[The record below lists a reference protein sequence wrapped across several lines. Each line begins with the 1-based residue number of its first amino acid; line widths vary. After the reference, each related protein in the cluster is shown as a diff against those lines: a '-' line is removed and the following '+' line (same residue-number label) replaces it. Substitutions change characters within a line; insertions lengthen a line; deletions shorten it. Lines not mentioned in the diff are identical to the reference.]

1 MSLPDPHVVD
11 PAPRTRGQLKLLCFA
26 CGGQTFG
33 LPIDAVKETIEARPL
48 TRLFLVPPFVAGLIN
63 LRGDV
68 VAVLDLLA
76 LLGLPAQRRQQA
88 RNIVILRAS
97 LLAARG
103 RSGHADRAAAN
114 RAAAGLLV
122 DALDGVRD
130 VPAAD
135 VKPAPPTIAA
145 EPAEY
150 LDGVAAVGT
159 PPRPL
164 IVIAPE
170 RVLGAER
177 LRSFRRSITKEA
189 R

>member
-1 MSLPDPHVVD
+1 MSLPDANGADH
-11 PAPRTRGQLKLLCFA
+11 KLLCFA
-26 CGGQTFG
+26 VGGQTFG
-33 LPIDAVKETIEARPL
+33 MPIDAVKETIEARPL

-76 LLGLPAQRRQQA
+76 LLGLPAAHKSPA
-88 RNIVILRAS
+88 RNIVILRAR
-97 LLAARG
+97 LLGGAAAR
-103 RSGHADRAAAN
+103 DRASAN

-122 DALDGVRD
+122 DSLEGVRD
-130 VPAAD
+130 VRAAD
-135 VKPAPPTIAA
+135 VKPLPSTLAA
-145 EPAEY
+145 EPAAY
-150 LDGVAAVGT
+150 LDGVVAFDM

-170 RVLGAER
+170 RVLGSER
-177 LRSFRRSITKEA
+177 LRPFRRQNTKEA